1 MNSKKPLVS
10 VIIPVYNGEKYL
22 GATIESVIQQT
33 YQSLEIL
40 VIDDGSTDNSAAIA
54 RSYPKVNYIYQ
65 NNQGVAVARNTGIAN
80 SQGEFIAFIDQDD
93 LWTSNKLAVQI
104 DYLLKHPSLAYTI
117 TKMRTFLEPNIDKPA
132 WLKAEFLNSDIS
144 AYIVGSLVARRFVFN
159 QIGDF
164 NPIYKF
170 GNDSDWF
177 FRAIDGGF
185 PVVVIPEM
193 LLYKRIHDANE
204 SHKIQAM
211 TDDMLKLVRASIQR
225 KRQQK
230 LTKEA

>member
-1 MNSKKPLVS
+1 MKQNNPLVS
-10 VIIPVYNGEKYL
+10 VIIPVYNGQKYL
-22 GATIESVIQQT
+22 AATIESVIQQT
-33 YQSLEIL
+33 YQPLEII
-40 VIDDGSTDNSAAIA
+40 VIDDGSTDNSTAIA
-54 RSYPKVNYIYQ
+54 RSYSEVNYIYQ

-104 DYLLKHPSLAYTI
+104 DYLLKHPNLAYTI
-117 TKMRTFLEPNIDKPA
+117 TKMRTFLESDIDKPA
-132 WLKAEFLNSDIS
+132 WLKAEFLDSDIS
-144 AYIVGSLVARRFVFN
+144 AYIVGSLVAHRFIFN
-159 QIGDF
+159 QIGKF

-177 FRAIDGGF
+177 FRAIDAGF
-185 PVVVIPEM
+185 PATVIPEM

-211 TDDMLKLVRASIQR
+211 TEDMLKLIRASIQR

-230 LTKEA
+230 LTK